1 MDSSKKAKWSW
12 ALYDWANSAFS
23 TTVMAAFFPL
33 FLKDYWST
41 NQSVTESTWYLAI
54 GNSTASIIVAALAP
68 FLGAVAD
75 QGSSRKRF
83 LLVFACMGIIGTGA
97 LWQVAQGN
105 WQMAIFMY
113 IIASVG
119 FMSGNVFYDSLLP
132 SVSTKDNVDSVSALA
147 YGLGY
152 IGGGLLFLINVLMVM
167 KPEIFGLNDASEAI
181 KLSFLMVAI
190 WWAVFSIPI
199 FLFVEEPKNDKVQQK
214 TNFIILG
221 WRQLM
226 STFKE
231 IKKLKVV
238 GSFLLAYWF
247 YIDGV
252 DTIIRMAADYTV
264 SLGYGANTIIV
275 LLLLVQFVAFPA
287 ILLYDRFSRVV
298 GVKKALYF
306 AIGAYCMICLFA
318 YFVQEEW
325 HIYVIAVAIG
335 CFQGGI
341 QSLSRSIYTR
351 IITQDKA
358 AEFFGFFNMIG
369 KYAAIIGPPL
379 MGYVGL
385 VTGNPRLGIVSI
397 IILFI
402 AGGLLLT
409 RVDIEEGERMANEVL

>member
-1 MDSSKKAKWSW
+1 MCIRDSITVTKPQITPVSVNREAKSEFLSFMNTEVFSPLRMNDTQAELKTIDTDLVKFYQFNSSRDTFEIAPKVNNSW
-12 ALYDWANSAFS
+12 KWAGGGFIS
-23 TTVMAAFFPL
+23 TTEDVIR
-33 FLKDYWST
+33 FLKLF
-41 NQSVTESTWYLAI
+41 TE
-54 GNSTASIIVAALAP
+54 VP
-68 FLGAVAD
+68 
-75 QGSSRKRF
+75 
-83 LLVFACMGIIGTGA
+83 
-97 LWQVAQGN
+97 
-105 WQMAIFMY
+105 
-113 IIASVG
+113 
-119 FMSGNVFYDSLLP
+119 
-132 SVSTKDNVDSVSALA
+132 
-147 YGLGY
+147 
-152 IGGGLLFLINVLMVM
+152 
-167 KPEIFGLNDASEAI
+167 
-181 KLSFLMVAI
+181 LSQI
-190 WWAVFSIPI
+190 
-199 FLFVEEPKNDKVQQK
+199 Q
-214 TNFIILG
+214 
-221 WRQLM
+221 
-226 STFKE
+226 E

-318 YFVQEEW
+318 YFVQKEW

-341 QSLSRSIYTR
+341 QSLSTSIYTR
-351 IITQDKA
+351 IIPQNKA

-369 KYAAIIGPPL
+369 KYAAILGPPL
-379 MGYVGL
+379 MGYIGL
-385 VTGNPRLGIVSI
+385 VTGSSRLGIISI
-397 IILFI
+397 VILFI

>member
-1 MDSSKKAKWSW
+1 MDSIKKAKWSW

-23 TTVMAAFFPL
+23 TTVMASFFPL

-41 NQSVTESTWYLAI
+41 GQTATESTWYLAI
-54 GNSTASIIVAALAP
+54 GNSSASIIVAALAP
-68 FLGAVAD
+68 FLGAIAD
-75 QGSSRKRF
+75 QGSLRKRF
-83 LLVFACMGIIGTGA
+83 LLVFACMGIVGTGA
-97 LWQVAQGN
+97 LWLVGQGQWQVAI
-105 WQMAIFMY
+105 MLY

-119 FMSGNVFYDSLLP
+119 FMSGNVFYDSLLT
-132 SVSTKDNVDSVSALA
+132 SVSTKEDVDSLSALA

-152 IGGGLLFLINVLMVM
+152 IGGGLLFLLNVAMVL
-167 KPEIFGLNDASEAI
+167 KPEFFGLADAASAI
-181 KLSFLMVAI
+181 KLSFLMVSI

-199 FLFVEEPKNDKVQQK
+199 FLFVDEPKNENVNKSS
-214 TNFIILG
+214 NFILLG
-221 WRQLM
+221 WMQLK

-231 IKKLKVV
+231 IRKLKVV

-252 DTIIRMAADYTV
+252 DTIIRMAGDYAI
-264 SLGYGANTIIV
+264 SLGYGTNTIIG
-275 LLLLVQFVAFPA
+275 LMLLVQFVAFPA
-287 ILLYDRFSRVV
+287 ILLYDRFSRIV
-298 GVKKALYF
+298 GVKNALYI
-306 AIGAYCMICLFA
+306 AIVAYGFICIFG
-318 YFVQEEW
+318 YFVREEW
-325 HIYVIAVAIG
+325 HIYLIAVSIG

-351 IITQDKA
+351 IIPKDKA

-385 VTGNPRLGIVSI
+385 VTGNPRLGILSI

-409 RVDIEEGERMANEVL
+409 RVDIEEGERMVNESL